1 MARILLGVT
10 GGIAAYKA
18 LELVRL
24 ATAAGHALRVIQTPA
39 SMRFVGS
46 ASFAALT
53 GAPVLSDEFERDPA
67 RGAFPGQ
74 APPTHDPLSHLELV
88 RNADVLVIAPAT
100 ANTIA
105 KLATGLAD
113 NLLCSAALA
122 ARCPLL
128 VAPAMNNHMWE
139 HDATQANVA
148 ALRSRGVTVLE
159 PGVCSL
165 GSEGEWGAGRLPEPA
180 ALLRAAEALVPAG
193 TGAKAI
199 APPASAA
206 DAHLVGVRVLITAG
220 GTRESIDAVRFLGN
234 RSSGQ
239 MGFAL
244 ADGAA
249 ALGASVTVIAANIT
263 LARDPRVRY
272 IDVQTAAE
280 LQAACEAQFEDSDVL
295 LMAAAVV
302 DFRPADRFEGK
313 LKKQGDD
320 EGELELTLQRTPDI
334 LAGLA
339 AMRRPGQTLIGFAAE
354 HGEGGLAHGRAKLAR
369 KGVDAVIVNDIS
381 RTDIGFDSENNEV
394 TIITAAGD
402 THIART
408 SKAQVADAVLDT
420 VIGLRSAPAR

>member
-1 MARILLGVT
+1 
-10 GGIAAYKA
+10 
-18 LELVRL
+18 
-24 ATAAGHALRVIQTPA
+24 
-39 SMRFVGS
+39 
-46 ASFAALT
+46 
-53 GAPVLSDEFERDPA
+53 
-67 RGAFPGQ
+67 
-74 APPTHDPLSHLELV
+74 
-88 RNADVLVIAPAT
+88 
-100 ANTIA
+100 
-105 KLATGLAD
+105 
-113 NLLCSAALA
+113 
-122 ARCPLL
+122 
-128 VAPAMNNHMWE
+128 
-139 HDATQANVA
+139 
-148 ALRSRGVTVLE
+148 
-159 PGVCSL
+159 
-165 GSEGEWGAGRLPEPA
+165 
-180 ALLRAAEALVPAG
+180 
-193 TGAKAI
+193 
-199 APPASAA
+199 
-206 DAHLVGVRVLITAG
+206 
-220 GTRESIDAVRFLGN
+220 
-234 RSSGQ
+234 